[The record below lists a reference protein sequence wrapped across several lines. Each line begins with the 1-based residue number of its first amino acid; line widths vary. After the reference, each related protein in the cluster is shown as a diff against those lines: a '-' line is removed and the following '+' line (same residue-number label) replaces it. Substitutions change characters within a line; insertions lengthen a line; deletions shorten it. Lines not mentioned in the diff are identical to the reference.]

1 MNINETFK
9 RIISSI
15 ILLPIVIFSIIKG
28 SYFFNSLIFLCFLIS
43 SYEWLKMNNKFFYK
57 IFGIF
62 FLIVSFYLIFKLRN
76 EFDNQYFYLLFITF
90 ICVSTDIGGY
100 IFGRYFKGPK
110 LTKISPKKTYS
121 GVAGSFLLSLLS
133 AYIFFKFSPVQT
145 LLSFK
150 IEIFI
155 FVLLISSISQIGDI
169 IVSYFKRKS
178 KIKDTGN
185 IIPGHGGILDR
196 IDGMLFAFPSSYLIL
211 INWNF
216 I

>member
-76 EFDNQYFYLLFITF
+76 EFDN
-90 ICVSTDIGGY
+90 
-100 IFGRYFKGPK
+100 
-110 LTKISPKKTYS
+110 
-121 GVAGSFLLSLLS
+121 
-133 AYIFFKFSPVQT
+133 
-145 LLSFK
+145 
-150 IEIFI
+150 
-155 FVLLISSISQIGDI
+155 
-169 IVSYFKRKS
+169 
-178 KIKDTGN
+178 
-185 IIPGHGGILDR
+185 
-196 IDGMLFAFPSSYLIL
+196 
-211 INWNF
+211 
-216 I
+216 

>member
-43 SYEWLKMNNKFFYK
+43 SYEWLKMNNNFFYK

-76 EFDNQYFYLLFITF
+76 EFDNQYFYLLFITL

-133 AYIFFKFSPVQT
+133 TYFFFKFSPVQT
-145 LLSFK
+145 LSSFK

-169 IVSYFKRKS
+169 VVSYFKRKS

-185 IIPGHGGILDR
+185 ILPGHGGILDR
-196 IDGMLFAFPSSYLIL
+196 IDGMLFAFPSSYIIL